1 MAKGYDQEFLSE
13 LKAKN
18 DIVDVISKYIPLE
31 QKGRN
36 YWARCPFHHE
46 KTPSFCINREE
57 QFYHCFGCGKS
68 GDVITFIMEF
78 ESVDYPEAI
87 RILAD
92 RAGIPL
98 KTFDYDSEKI
108 KEAKEKKE
116 RILAVLTDTARFY
129 YRNLSTE
136 AGAKYLEYIYSRGF
150 GKDIIKKFGLG
161 ASLNY
166 EDLPRALFKK
176 KHKEEDVLE
185 AGVCGRKNGR
195 FYDFEAGRLIVPIIN
210 AYGQVIA
217 FGGRVLEKKPDFAK
231 YKNTAE
237 TSVFIKN
244 KTLFNINNL
253 KKLKNEKGFS
263 EVIMVE
269 GYMDTIALVANGF
282 ENVVASMGTSL
293 TKEQARL
300 LKRYTDKVVI
310 CYDGDSAGQKA
321 TIRGLE
327 ILSDEGLS
335 VRVVDLPDGLDPD
348 EIIKMRGREAYRK
361 CLDDAKPLIDFKL
374 DALKRSYDITKTEER
389 RKYLKE
395 AVDVIRTSSNKIEQ
409 EELLKTLSEE
419 SGITFESLRK
429 QLDSEEVAPKKEE
442 KEIVVHE
449 KEAGEKNLQA
459 QRFILEA
466 MLFNKPYT
474 RDFDINEIEFDR
486 PSHLSI
492 AKYIDGERK
501 AKKLCKVNVLY
512 DILDGKEA
520 HDELDAILGL
530 GLEEREEKV
539 EERYFKD
546 CVSTLK
552 RCKME
557 KEIASLTELLSH
569 EDETAKRSD
578 IKRMLMDKIAE
589 LGRI

>member
-18 DIVDVISKYIPLE
+18 DIVEVISKYIPLE
-31 QKGRN
+31 AKGRN

-68 GDVITFIMEF
+68 GDVITFIREF
-78 ESVDYPEAI
+78 EVVDYMDAVK
-87 RILAD
+87 ILAD
-92 RAGIPL
+92 RAGMPL
-98 KTFDYDSEKI
+98 KNFDYDSEKI

-116 RILAVLTDTARFY
+116 RLLAVLGDTARFY
-129 YRNLSTE
+129 YKNLSTE
-136 AGAKYLEYIYSRGF
+136 RGAKYLEYIYSRGF
-150 GKDIIKKFGLG
+150 GKDVIKKFGLG
-161 ASLNY
+161 ASLDY
-166 EDLPRALFKK
+166 ESLPRFLTGKGHKK
-176 KHKEEDVLE
+176 EDILD
-185 AGVCGRKNGR
+185 AGVCGEKNGR
-195 FYDFEAGRLIVPIIN
+195 LYDFEAERLIVPIIN
-210 AYGQVIA
+210 AYGQVVA

-231 YKNTAE
+231 YKNTSE

-253 KKLKNEKGFS
+253 KKLKNEKGFGD
-263 EVIMVE
+263 VIMVE
-269 GYMDTIALVANGF
+269 GYMDTIALVSNGF

-300 LKRYTDKVVI
+300 LKRYTDKVLI

-335 VRVVDLPDGLDPD
+335 VRVVSMPDGLDPD
-348 EIIKMRGREAYRK
+348 EIIKLRGKDAYRK

-374 DALKRSYDITKTEER
+374 DVLKKSYDITRTEDR

-395 AVDVIRTSSNKIEQ
+395 AVDIIRSSPNKIEQ
-409 EELLKTLSEE
+409 EELLKTLSDE

-429 QLDSEEVAPKKEE
+429 QLDSETAPVKEE
-442 KEIVVHE
+442 KEIVAHE

-459 QRFILEA
+459 QRFILES
-466 MLFNKPYT
+466 MLFNKTYT
-474 RDFDINEIEFDR
+474 RDFDVNDIEFDN
-486 PSHLSI
+486 PTHIAI

-501 AKKLCKVNVLY
+501 AKKLCKINVLY
-512 DILDGKEA
+512 DVLEGNDALKK
-520 HDELDAILGL
+520 ELDTICGL
-530 GLEEREEKV
+530 GLEEREEQV
-539 EERYFKD
+539 EERYFND
-546 CVSTLK
+546 CVATLK
-552 RCKME
+552 RQKLE
-557 KEIASLTELLSH
+557 TEIASLTEMLKQI
-569 EDETAKRSD
+569 EEIEKRSE
-578 IKRMLMDKIAE
+578 IKRKLMEKIAE
-589 LGRI
+589 LSRV

>member
-18 DIVDVISKYIPLE
+18 DIVEVISKYIPLE
-31 QKGRN
+31 AKGRN

-68 GDVITFIMEF
+68 GDVITFIREF
-78 ESVDYPEAI
+78 EVVDYMDAVK
-87 RILAD
+87 ILAD
-92 RAGIPL
+92 RAGMPL
-98 KTFDYDSEKI
+98 KNFDYDSEKI

-116 RILAVLTDTARFY
+116 RLLAVLGDTARFY
-129 YRNLSTE
+129 YKNLSTE
-136 AGAKYLEYIYSRGF
+136 RGAKYLEYVYSRGF
-150 GKDIIKKFGLG
+150 GKDVIKKFGLG
-161 ASLNY
+161 ASLDY
-166 EDLPRALFKK
+166 ESLPGFLTGKGHKK
-176 KHKEEDVLE
+176 EDILE
-185 AGVCGRKNGR
+185 AGVCGEKNGR
-195 FYDFEAGRLIVPIIN
+195 LYDFEAERLIVPIIN

-231 YKNTAE
+231 YKNTSE
-237 TSVFIKN
+237 TSVFVKN

-253 KKLKNEKGFS
+253 KKLKNEKGFGD
-263 EVIMVE
+263 VIMVE
-269 GYMDTIALVANGF
+269 GYMDTIALVSNGF

-300 LKRYTDKVVI
+300 LKRYTDKVLI

-335 VRVVDLPDGLDPD
+335 VRVVSMPDGLDPD
-348 EIIKMRGREAYRK
+348 EIIKLRGKDAYRK

-374 DALKRSYDITKTEER
+374 DVLKKSYDITRTEDR

-395 AVDVIRTSSNKIEQ
+395 AVDIIRSSPNKIEQ
-409 EELLKTLSEE
+409 EELLKTLSDE

-429 QLDSEEVAPKKEE
+429 QLDSETSPVKEE
-442 KEIVVHE
+442 KGIVAHE

-459 QRFILEA
+459 QRFILES
-466 MLFNKPYT
+466 MLFNKTYT
-474 RDFDINEIEFDR
+474 RDFDVNDIEFDN
-486 PSHLSI
+486 PTHIAI

-501 AKKLCKVNVLY
+501 AKKLCKINVLY
-512 DILDGKEA
+512 DVLEGNDALKK
-520 HDELDAILGL
+520 ELDTICGL
-530 GLEEREEKV
+530 GLEEREEQV
-539 EERYFKD
+539 EERYFND
-546 CVSTLK
+546 CVATLK
-552 RCKME
+552 RQKLE
-557 KEIASLTELLSH
+557 TEIASLTEMLKQI
-569 EDETAKRSD
+569 EEIEKRSE
-578 IKRMLMDKIAE
+578 IKRKLMEKIAE
-589 LGRI
+589 LSRV